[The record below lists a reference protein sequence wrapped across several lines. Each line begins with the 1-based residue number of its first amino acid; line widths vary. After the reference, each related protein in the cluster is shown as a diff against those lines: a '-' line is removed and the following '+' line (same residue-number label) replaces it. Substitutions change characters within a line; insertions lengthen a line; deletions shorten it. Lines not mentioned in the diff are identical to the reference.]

1 MAARALAV
9 CPCHSSG
16 SIALST
22 AQPRIVSASR
32 SPGRCMPSLCRAAIE
47 QFRQLGE
54 IDCHLP
60 CLVNRSRQRSEEHTS
75 ELQSPD
81 HLVCRLL
88 LEKKKNEHLARHI
101 GLMMPRTLGG
111 MVSGLL
117 FVLPSLFILIAFTWV
132 YLPFENVPPFSA
144 LFYEI

>member
-60 CLVNRSRQRSEEHTS
+60 CLVNRQEAGVSRCVRVGSTVEHTKLHPS
-75 ELQSPD
+75 SILDGESALDLYDP
-81 HLVCRLL
+81 
-88 LEKKKNEHLARHI
+88 
-101 GLMMPRTLGG
+101 PRSRKAAGHC
-111 MVSGLL
+111 
-117 FVLPSLFILIAFTWV
+117 FSLC
-132 YLPFENVPPFSA
+132 PPPFDSRA
-144 LFYEI
+144 PE